1 MTGVHHEKPKKMMKT
16 YLKTPRLVLVL
27 LLTVFS
33 LSGSAQ
39 SNVYQLFRNSYK
51 VIESQRLPNGMYRDS
66 KVVRPG
72 WTDFHPIS
80 VANVGV
86 GLVSLS
92 IAHRAGFEPDAE
104 ALAIQTL
111 KTILGET
118 SGFTPDRNVS
128 GYYRH
133 FIDIETGAR
142 AWDSEYSTIDAA
154 ILVSGALFA
163 KEYFCWNSTIAAY
176 ADRLFNSIDWSRSIY
191 RASTGEVYL
200 EMGADGYGM
209 GGVTRPFNEYMIV
222 VHLAMLADRG
232 SNGIGTQAWN
242 TWTNLDQF
250 ATANYWGYQL
260 LTDSPT
266 GEAFLSDFTIQFPYY
281 YVNWATRNGTYIN
294 YMRNAMN
301 ADRRYYRNISDL
313 YPARQ
318 PNEWGLGAGSNDGG
332 YHADAINNH
341 PQRIVSPH
349 IMGGFLPLD
358 RTIRRD
364 LRTMLSQNKGNYT
377 LPDGTPLIWRY
388 SLDNPDWRANDVQG
402 IDYST
407 MLYGLAHSYL
417 GSNFFRTYNN
427 FTIPSPGAGITES
440 NDGDLVQLN
449 DMHTSSNP
457 TQRVVT
463 TDFTVDDMHIYPNP
477 AQRMVTTEFTRDE
490 PGSFKIEI
498 LDMAGKT
505 VLVNSEANQSA
516 GVHTWIEDVTSLP
529 VGEYVIE
536 YSIGGKI
543 RSRRLSKKN

>member
-1 MTGVHHEKPKKMMKT
+1 MKA
-16 YLKTPRLVLVL
+16 YLKSPRVLLTL
-27 LLTVFS
+27 LLTLFS
-33 LSGSAQ
+33 LSSVAQ
-39 SNVYQLFRNSYK
+39 SHVYQLFRNSYR

-86 GLVSLS
+86 GLVALS
-92 IAHRAGFEPDAE
+92 IAHRAGFEPDADS
-104 ALAIQTL
+104 LVIQTL
-111 KTILGET
+111 ETILGET
-118 SGFTPDRNVS
+118 PGFNPDRNAS

-163 KEYFCWNSTIAAY
+163 KEYFHWNDTIAEY

-191 RASTGEVYL
+191 DASTGEIYL

-222 VHLAMLADRG
+222 AHLAMLADRG
-232 SNGIGTQAWN
+232 GDGIGTQAWN
-242 TWTNLDQF
+242 TWTNLNEF
-250 ATANYWGYQL
+250 ATANYGGCPL

-266 GEAFLSDFTIQFPYY
+266 GDYYLSDFTIQFPYY
-281 YVNWATRNGTYIN
+281 YVNWATTNSTYRR

-313 YPARQ
+313 YPALQR
-318 PNEWGLGAGSNDGG
+318 NEWGLGAGSNDGG

-349 IMGGFLPLD
+349 IVAGFLPLN
-358 RTIRRD
+358 RRAWRD
-364 LRTMLSQNKGNYT
+364 LRVMLSQNKGNYT
-377 LPDGTPLIWRY
+377 LPDGTPFIWRY

-407 MLYGLAHSYL
+407 MLYGLAHVYL
-417 GSNFFRTYNN
+417 GRNFFRTYNN
-427 FTIPSPGAGITES
+427 FETPGVETTTS
-440 NDGDLVQLN
+440 NDDSQV
-449 DMHTSSNP
+449 TSSNVP
-457 TQRVVT
+457 EGRTATSNKDDLAQ
-463 TDFTVDDMHIYPNP
+463 VDDIRIYPNP
-477 AQRMVTTEFTRDE
+477 TQRMVTTKFTRDE
-490 PGSFKIEI
+490 SGPFKIEI
-498 LDMAGKT
+498 LDMTGRT
-505 VLVNSEANQSA
+505 VLVNREANQSA
-516 GVHTWIEDVTSLP
+516 GAHTWTEDVTSLP
-529 VGEYVIE
+529 AGEYVVK
-536 YSIGGKI
+536 YLIGEKVKSG
-543 RSRRLSKKN
+543 RLSKSN